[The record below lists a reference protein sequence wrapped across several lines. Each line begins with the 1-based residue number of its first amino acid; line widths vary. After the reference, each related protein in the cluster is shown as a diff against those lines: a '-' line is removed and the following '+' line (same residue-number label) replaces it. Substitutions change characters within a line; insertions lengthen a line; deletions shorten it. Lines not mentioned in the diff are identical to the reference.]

1 MIVIIISIII
11 IIIIIIIFIIIIII
25 LIIILILITGS
36 FLWGGALTFEQTV
49 NVLINHNFLGRRG
62 LISEL
67 PPPFTK
73 QYYQLVLI
81 EVFHGF
87 IKIKLKIHK
96 N

>member
-49 NVLINHNFLGRRG
+49 NVLINQNFLGRRG
-62 LISEL
+62 LSSEL
-67 PPPFTK
+67 PPPLHKTILSITINRSFSW
-73 QYYQLVLI
+73 
-81 EVFHGF
+81 FHQ
-87 IKIKLKIHK
+87 